1 MKTQYLS
8 FVSIGGGSSWGYGDT
23 PCEAVEQMLMAL
35 TDWTTYYDLSEVN
48 IYSAIYDVTEYDGA
62 WIADHRGL
70 YGKVDDDSYTD
81 DPLKPVQFS
90 RTRTPKHAAKKRR
103 WSEAKAS
110 QAAVRTVFADT
121 YEGVEVD
128 AA

>member
-81 DPLKPVQFS
+81 APLKPVQFS
-90 RTRTPKHAAKKRR
+90 RTRTPQHAAMKRR